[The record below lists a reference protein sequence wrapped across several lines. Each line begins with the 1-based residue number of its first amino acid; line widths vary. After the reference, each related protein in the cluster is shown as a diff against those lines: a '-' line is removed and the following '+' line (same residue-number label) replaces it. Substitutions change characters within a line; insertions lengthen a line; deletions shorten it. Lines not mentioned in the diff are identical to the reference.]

1 MARAG
6 FKRLMIEKV
15 IALQGQVAKIPQQFR

>member
-1 MARAG
+1 MARAE

-15 IALQGQVAKIPQQFR
+15 IALQGQVTKIPQQFR